1 MTPEGQKKFESY
13 KPSYGRML
21 NSQAAK
27 DHPEEHIGRR
37 RAVPPAV
44 GNDPVG
50 GCNPLGLMRMLL
62 YDPSPM
68 EIVQTP
74 DRMLQL
80 FEWTWDHREV
90 WSDGRPIAKAEE
102 YLPRFN
108 GYSVGKWQGDTF
120 VVDTNG
126 FDDRQWID
134 HFGYPISDQ
143 ARLQERW
150 TRTAYNILE
159 LRMTLTDPGTY
170 TQPWESE
177 PVTFQLITKDNLAAG
192 VGWASLAEDRCVPLD
207 EVDKYNKQVRDPA
220 GGVRK

>member
-1 MTPEGQKKFESY
+1 
-13 KPSYGRML
+13 
-21 NSQAAK
+21 
-27 DHPEEHIGRR
+27 
-37 RAVPPAV
+37 
-44 GNDPVG
+44 
-50 GCNPLGLMRMLL
+50 
-62 YDPSPM
+62 M
-68 EIVQTP
+68 EILQTP

-192 VGWASLAEDRCVPLD
+192 VGWASLAEDRCVPLE